1 MLDLNYDL
9 NKHIDLVKLEI
20 QLILFHIPLTI
31 FLKQQN
37 GLSWL
42 LKMRVIRPTCDKK
55 ISLFFIV
62 SKKKICL
69 N

>member
-9 NKHIDLVKLEI
+9 NKHIDLVKLEL
-20 QLILFHIPLTI
+20 QLILFHIPLKI

-37 GLSWL
+37 GL
-42 LKMRVIRPTCDKK
+42 LKMRVIRPTCDQK

-62 SKKKICL
+62 S
-69 N
+69 